1 MSDDDLRAAIQEMM
15 EDEEEDEEEEPEEED
30 EEEEDDEED
39 DEEEDEEDSDNYES
53 MSVAEL
59 RTELKNR
66 ELETK
71 GKRTVLIARLRTDDV
86 EEPV

>member
-1 MSDDDLRAAIQEMM
+1 
-15 EDEEEDEEEEPEEED
+15 
-30 EEEEDDEED
+30 
-39 DEEEDEEDSDNYES
+39 
-53 MSVAEL
+53 MSVSALRQEL
-59 RTELKNR
+59 TDR